1 MEESARGPL
10 RQDDRASDRRR
21 AHRHRPVRRRTAPA
35 VERRRACR
43 SLLPRLSQCA
53 LPVHRRQAAAGGADR
68 GGRDRRRPAVHPPPR
83 RVRPGFDARTRVA
96 SRRSCCPPRRQELSR
111 PSGPTDPFHRRLHR
125 PGLGR
130 PRDPRAVERREP
142 ADHDLSRDE
151 DRADLVHAALGA
163 HVHALRLLV
172 ARLEV
177 PGAARPDTEPL
188 LAELRV
194 VKILVTGGTGFV
206 GPKIIHAL
214 RAEERDVR
222 ALVRRPDRARRLA
235 DWGVETVTG
244 DVTDP
249 ASLRVAL
256 AGCTHVVHL
265 VALIAGRPEDFDR
278 VMTQGTRNLLQAAGE
293 AGVERFVLMSALGTS
308 EATRNTVP
316 YFRAK
321 WEMEHAVRD
330 SGLEHTIFRPSFVFG
345 RDGGV
350 LPTFVKQVRYAP
362 VVSVIG
368 PGTQRI
374 QPVWVEDVAAC
385 FAQSVDLP
393 AAANRTF
400 EIGGLDVV
408 TWDGL
413 YRTIAKVLGKRRPL
427 VHVPIAVARAGARLT
442 QWAPGAPLTT
452 DQIAMLA
459 GPDNV
464 VTSND
469 AVETFVLPLVALDEQ
484 IRRAA

>member
-1 MEESARGPL
+1 
-10 RQDDRASDRRR
+10 
-21 AHRHRPVRRRTAPA
+21 
-35 VERRRACR
+35 
-43 SLLPRLSQCA
+43 
-53 LPVHRRQAAAGGADR
+53 
-68 GGRDRRRPAVHPPPR
+68 
-83 RVRPGFDARTRVA
+83 
-96 SRRSCCPPRRQELSR
+96 
-111 PSGPTDPFHRRLHR
+111 
-125 PGLGR
+125 
-130 PRDPRAVERREP
+130 
-142 ADHDLSRDE
+142 
-151 DRADLVHAALGA
+151 
-163 HVHALRLLV
+163 
-172 ARLEV
+172 
-177 PGAARPDTEPL
+177 
-188 LAELRV
+188 

-330 SGLEHTIFRPSFVFG
+330 SGLEHVIFRPSFVFG

-350 LPTFVKQVRYAP
+350 LPTFVKQVRYSP
-362 VVSVIG
+362 VVTVIG
-368 PGTQRI
+368 PGRQRS
-374 QPVWVEDVAAC
+374 QPIWVDDVAGY
-385 FAQSVDLP
+385 FARSLDEP
-393 AAANRTF
+393 RAANRTF
-400 EIGGLDVV
+400 ELGGPETV
-408 TWDGL
+408 TWDEL
-413 YRTIAKVLGKRRPL
+413 YLRIASVLGKRRRL
-427 VHVPIAVARAGARLT
+427 AHVPFSLARAGARLT
-442 QWAPGAPLTT
+442 QALPRAPLTA
-452 DQIAMLA
+452 DQVEMLA